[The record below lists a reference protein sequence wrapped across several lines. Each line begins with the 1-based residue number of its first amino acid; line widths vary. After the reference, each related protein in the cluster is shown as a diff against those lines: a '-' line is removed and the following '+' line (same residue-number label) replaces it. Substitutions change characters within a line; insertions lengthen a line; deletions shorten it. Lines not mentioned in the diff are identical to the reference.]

1 MIARMIKAV
10 DEGFSY
16 DGIGSIP
23 EALPVVIR
31 HIPGLSVLLRNSAIR
46 ALQLLPGLAIGIV
59 HGTTTV
65 ISRGADR

>member
-1 MIARMIKAV
+1 MIATMIKAV

-31 HIPGLSVLLRNSAIR
+31 HISNLSILLRNSAAR
-46 ALQLLPGLAIGIV
+46 ALQLVPGLAIGLV
-59 HGTTTV
+59 HGTTA
-65 ISRGADR
+65 ISRG